1 VLGDGGSIEAAARV
15 RTLGRGET
23 PANQEVEGIMEQ
35 RTDTDPEHDL
45 ERTGDELEERI
56 DRLDDKIGEAR
67 QEAKARHEDEDPF
80 EDTAGD
86 WEDTDDDA
94 GGDDPEAFDDPEND
108 DEPEDEDD
116 D

>member
-1 VLGDGGSIEAAARV
+1 VSEP
-15 RTLGRGET
+15 RTKGNT
-23 PANQEVEGIMEQ
+23 PANQEVEITMQQE
-35 RTDTDPEHDL
+35 THTDPEHDL

-67 QEAKARHEDEDPF
+67 QEAEARSEDEDPF

-94 GGDDPEAFDDPEND
+94 GGEDPEAFDDPED
-108 DEPEDEDD
+108 DEDPEDEDD
-116 D
+116 